1 MASAKTQAHRDG
13 DLAIGPALPSQ
24 EDVGAGPLASNVAL
38 AAQGAQSY
46 LCYFPVPRS
55 RSIRVALLRS
65 PYRLK
70 FAHRVSYF
78 LPRLPLE
85 AHLLGRGLEWRP
97 ALIGP

>member
-46 LCYFPVPRS
+46 LCFFLCQEAGLSVLRFS
-55 RSIRVALLRS
+55 DLLTD
-65 PYRLK
+65 
-70 FAHRVSYF
+70 
-78 LPRLPLE
+78 
-85 AHLLGRGLEWRP
+85 
-97 ALIGP
+97 